1 MTIWG
6 TSQSCRRFLLV
17 GKGLFVTLKI
27 SAPSQLASI
36 ALDLTF
42 FSFTSSFASSALD
55 LILSL
60 SHYHLHVEILF
71 SEPQELWCW
80 FLTGKG
86 CGTSL
91 RLKIIL
97 WVFSYNYNKYL
108 WWHWPHYE
116 DGEPDEYE
124 EGAADADHRECPEV
138 DLTIA
143 CSTKNTFTAKII
155 IEIKS

>member
-1 MTIWG
+1 MRDMKHKILLFSPFFIALFVHLSKLKLHRFQVCTFRNIHIISENNISSIPLHVRCCFISKTYTLHPASKMTIWG

-71 SEPQELWCW
+71 SEPQELWC
-80 FLTGKG
+80 
-86 CGTSL
+86 
-91 RLKIIL
+91 
-97 WVFSYNYNKYL
+97 
-108 WWHWPHYE
+108 
-116 DGEPDEYE
+116 
-124 EGAADADHRECPEV
+124 
-138 DLTIA
+138 
-143 CSTKNTFTAKII
+143 
-155 IEIKS
+155 